1 MEYLVTKKE
10 MQAYDTYTIEQIG
23 VPALVL
29 MERAALCVTERV
41 YSVLKDMGRIMP
53 KAEPKAEPKTKAA
66 ICPKVLCVCGVG
78 NNGGDGL
85 AVARMLMDEGIAVDV
100 ALIGDKAYASNETK
114 VQLDIL
120 EKYRVS
126 PFDKVPKANYDVVV
140 DALFGTGLSREV
152 SGVYKEAI
160 EALNATENIYAAESY
175 RIAIDMPSGI
185 DADTGAVLG
194 AAVKAHET
202 VTIAFKK
209 RGLYLYP
216 GANHAGKIHV
226 TKIGITEKS
235 FAVGAPKMYT
245 LTGEPSVLLPK
256 RRADGNKGT
265 FGKVL
270 LVAGSST
277 MAGAALLSASSAYK
291 TGAGMVKVVIP
302 EKIRVIVQEKLPEAL
317 IQVYDS
323 ENGLTASETK
333 LFLEN
338 ADWADIIAVGPGLSK
353 HTSGKQLLELAI
365 CRTKKNLVLD
375 ADALNM
381 LAEDEKLQEKLL
393 TRNRKSIEKAV
404 TEKKTTENGGL
415 ETTDTAY
422 SILTPHLGELAR
434 LLRKETKAVVDHQI
448 DCCKEAVEKFGGIV
462 VAKSAR
468 TCVCGADEP
477 DFLNTAG
484 NDKMATA
491 GSGDVLTGIIAALL
505 AQGASQGQMY
515 GDGRTFS
522 PKEAAVLGVYLHAKA
537 GNKAAKKAASAGK
550 TADADTTPCI
560 GILASDIVEN
570 I

>member
-29 MERAALCVTERV
+29 MERAALCVTECV
-41 YSVLKDMGRIMP
+41 LSVLKGMGRITP
-53 KAEPKAEPKTKAA
+53 KAEPKQKAA

-100 ALIGDKAYASNETK
+100 ALIGDKAHASNETK

-120 EKYRVS
+120 EKYGIN
-126 PFDKVPKANYDVVV
+126 PIDKVPKANYEVVV
-140 DALFGTGLSREV
+140 DALFGTGLSREI
-152 SGVYKEAI
+152 SGAYKDAI
-160 EALNATENIYAAESY
+160 EAINAMETVNATESY
-175 RIAIDMPSGI
+175 RISIDMPSGI
-185 DADTGAVLG
+185 DADEGTVLG
-194 AAVKAHET
+194 VAVKTHET

-216 GANHAGKIHV
+216 GAEHAGKIHV
-226 TKIGITEKS
+226 AKIGITEKS

-245 LTGEPSVLLPK
+245 LTGEPSMLLPK

-277 MAGAALLSASSAYK
+277 MAGAAILSASSAYK
-291 TGAGMVKVVIP
+291 TGAGMVKLMIP
-302 EKIRVIVQEKLPEAL
+302 EKIRVIIQERLPEAL
-317 IQVYDS
+317 IQVYES
-323 ENGLTASETK
+323 EDGLAEPETEQ
-333 LFLEN
+333 FLEN
-338 ADWADIIAVGPGLSK
+338 ADWADVIVIGPGLSK
-353 HTSGKQLLELAI
+353 HASGKQLLELVI
-365 CRTKKNLVLD
+365 CKTKKPLVLD

-381 LAEDEKLQEKLL
+381 LSEDKKLQEKLL
-393 TRNRKSIEKAV
+393 TRNRNSMETAV
-404 TEKKTTENGGL
+404 
-415 ETTDTAY
+415 TAY

-434 LLRKETKAVVDHQI
+434 LLGKETKAVVDHQI

-468 TCVCGADEP
+468 TCVCGMDTP

-505 AQGASQGQMY
+505 AQGTVQEKTK
-515 GDGRTFS
+515 GDSETFS

-537 GNKAAKKAASAGK
+537 GDKAVKMVE
-550 TADADTTPCI
+550 TADADMIPCT

>member
-29 MERAALCVTERV
+29 MERAALCVTKRV
-41 YSVLKDMGRIMP
+41 LNALKGMG
-53 KAEPKAEPKTKAA
+53 TKA
-66 ICPKVLCVCGVG
+66 KVLCVCGVG

-100 ALIGDKAYASNETK
+100 ALIGDKAHVSNETK

-120 EKYRVS
+120 EKYGIT
-126 PFDKVPKANYDVVV
+126 PFDKVPEEKYDVVV
-140 DALFGTGLSREV
+140 DALFGTGLSREIT
-152 SGVYKEAI
+152 GVYKEAVI
-160 EALNATENIYAAESY
+160 AINAMKTVNAAESY

-226 TKIGITEKS
+226 AKIGITEKS

-245 LTGEPSVLLPK
+245 LTGEPSMLLPK

-277 MAGAALLSASSAYK
+277 MAGAALLCASSAYT

-338 ADWADIIAVGPGLSK
+338 ADWADVIAVGPGLSK
-353 HTSGKQLLELAI
+353 HASGKQLLELAI
-365 CRTKKNLVLD
+365 CQTAKPLVLD

-381 LAEDEKLQEKLL
+381 LAEDEQLQGKLL
-393 TRNRKSIEKAV
+393 TRN
-404 TEKKTTENGGL
+404 KTNATK
-415 ETTDTAY
+415 

-434 LLRKETKAVVDHQI
+434 LLGKETKAVVESQI
-448 DCCKEAVEKFGGIV
+448 DCCKEAVEKYGGIV
-462 VAKSAR
+462 VAKSAV
-468 TCVCGADEP
+468 TCVCGAEEP

-491 GSGDVLTGIIAALL
+491 GSGDVLTGMIAALL
-505 AQGASQGQMY
+505 AQGTAQGTLQRQSQG
-515 GDGRTFS
+515 DDSTFS
-522 PKEAAVLGVYLHAKA
+522 PKEAAVLGVYLHARA
-537 GNKAAKKAASAGK
+537 GDKAADVAEAAGAN
-550 TADADTTPCI
+550 

>member
-10 MQAYDTYTIEQIG
+10 MQAYDAYTIEQIG

-41 YSVLKDMGRIMP
+41 LYVLNELGK
-53 KAEPKAEPKTKAA
+53 KN
-66 ICPKVLCVCGVG
+66 PKVLCVCGMG

-85 AVARMLMDEGIAVDV
+85 AVARMLMDEGVATDV
-100 ALIGDKAYASNETK
+100 ALIGNRAHISNETK

-120 EKYRVS
+120 EKYGVT
-126 PFDKVPKANYDVVV
+126 PFDIVPKANYDVVV
-140 DALFGTGLSREV
+140 DALFGTGLSREIT
-152 SGVYKEAI
+152 GAYKDAVETINAI
-160 EALNATENIYAAESY
+160 KSTNGEDSY

-194 AAVKAHET
+194 KAVKADET

-209 RGLYLYP
+209 RGLYMYP
-216 GANHAGKIHV
+216 GAEYAGEISV
-226 TKIGITEKS
+226 AKIGITEKT
-235 FAVGAPKMYT
+235 FAVGTPKMYT
-245 LTGEPSVLLPK
+245 LTGESSAFLPK

-270 LVAGSST
+270 LIAGSST

-291 TGAGMVKVVIP
+291 TGAGMVKLVIP

-317 IQVYDS
+317 IQVYES
-323 ENGLTASETK
+323 ESGLTEEEKKAFE
-333 LFLEN
+333 EN
-338 ADWADIIAVGPGLSK
+338 IGWADVIAVGPGLAK
-353 HTSGKQLLELAI
+353 HASGKQLLKLAI
-365 CRTKKNLVLD
+365 EQTKKPLILD

-381 LAEDEKLQEKLL
+381 LAEDALLQVQLFE
-393 TRNRKSIEKAV
+393 RNKVNSTGCIM
-404 TEKKTTENGGL
+404 
-415 ETTDTAY
+415 
-422 SILTPHLGELAR
+422 TPHLGELAR
-434 LLRKETKAVVDHQI
+434 LLGKETKEVVDHQI
-448 DCCKEAVEKFGGIV
+448 DCCKEVVEKFGGIV

-468 TCVCGADEP
+468 TCVCGAEEP

-505 AQGASQGQMY
+505 AQGTLQKKSQGE
-515 GDGRTFS
+515 DSIFS
-522 PKEAAVLGVYLHAKA
+522 PKKAAVLGVYLHAKA
-537 GNKAAKKAASAGK
+537 GDKAACVQGAEPLKE
-550 TADADTTPCI
+550 TTGAN
-560 GILASDIVEN
+560 GILASDIVKN

>member
-29 MERAALCVTERV
+29 MERAALCVTERIL
-41 YSVLKDMGRIMP
+41 YVLRKQG
-53 KAEPKAEPKTKAA
+53 KKN
-66 ICPKVLCVCGVG
+66 PKVLCVCGVG

-85 AVARMLMDEGIAVDV
+85 AVARMLMDEGIAADV
-100 ALIGDKAYASNETK
+100 VLIGDKAHVSNETK
-114 VQLDIL
+114 IQLDIL
-120 EKYRVS
+120 EKYGVS
-126 PFDKVPKANYDVVV
+126 PFDKVPEINYDVVV

-152 SGVYKEAI
+152 SGVYKDAI
-160 EALNATENIYAAESY
+160 EALNVMKTANGEESY

-194 AAVKAHET
+194 AAVKADET

-209 RGLYLYP
+209 RGLYFYP
-216 GANHAGKIHV
+216 GAEYARKISV
-226 TKIGITEKS
+226 AKIGITEKT

-245 LTGEPSVLLPK
+245 LTGEPSMLMPK

-291 TGAGMVKVVIP
+291 TGAGMVKLVIP

-317 IQVYDS
+317 IQVYDNES
-323 ENGLTASETK
+323 GLTEEEKKAFE
-333 LFLEN
+333 EN
-338 ADWADIIAVGPGLSK
+338 IGWADVIAVGPGLAK
-353 HTSGKQLLELAI
+353 HASGRQLLKLAI
-365 CRTKKNLVLD
+365 GQMKKPLVLD

-381 LAEDEKLQEKLL
+381 LSEDELLQTQLFE
-393 TRNRKSIEKAV
+393 RNKVNSV
-404 TEKKTTENGGL
+404 
-415 ETTDTAY
+415 Y

-434 LLRKETKAVVDHQI
+434 LLGKETKAVVDHQI

-468 TCVCGADEP
+468 TCVCGAEEP

-505 AQGASQGQMY
+505 AQGTLQKKSQGE
-515 GDGRTFS
+515 DSTFS
-522 PKEAAVLGVYLHAKA
+522 PKEAAVLGVYLHAIA
-537 GNKAAKKAASAGK
+537 GDKAATEAKRAG
-550 TADADTTPCI
+550 AN

>member
-23 VPALVL
+23 VPALIL
-29 MERAALCVTERV
+29 MERAALCTLERV
-41 YSVLKDMGRIMP
+41 LDVLNGKETS
-53 KAEPKAEPKTKAA
+53 A
-66 ICPKVLCVCGVG
+66 KVLCVCGVG

-85 AVARMLMDEGIAVDV
+85 AVSRMLMDEGIAADV
-100 ALIGDKAYASNETK
+100 ALIGDKAHVSLETK

-120 EKYRVS
+120 EKYGVT
-126 PFDKVPKANYDVVV
+126 PLDMVPESNYDVVV
-140 DALFGTGLSREV
+140 DALFGTGLSREIT
-152 SGVYKEAI
+152 GAYKNAVEAI
-160 EALNATENIYAAESY
+160 NAMKTSNGAESY

-194 AAVKAHET
+194 VAVKADET

-216 GANHAGKIHV
+216 GANYAGKISV
-226 TKIGITEKS
+226 AKIGITEKT

-245 LTGEPSVLLPK
+245 LTGEPSTLFPK

-277 MAGAALLSASSAYK
+277 MAGAALLSAGSAYK
-291 TGAGMVKVVIP
+291 TGAGMVKLVIP

-317 IQVYDS
+317 VQVYEKED
-323 ENGLTASETK
+323 GLTDEEIHV
-333 LFLEN
+333 FLEN
-338 ADWADIIAVGPGLSK
+338 IKWADVIAIGPGLSK
-353 HTSGKQLLELAI
+353 HMSGKQLLETVI
-365 CRTKKNLVLD
+365 TQTKKALVLD

-381 LAEDEKLQEKLL
+381 LAEEDILQRELL
-393 TRNRKSIEKAV
+393 TRNSEK
-404 TEKKTTENGGL
+404 
-415 ETTDTAY
+415 ETNTVM
-422 SILTPHLGELAR
+422 TPHLGELAR
-434 LLRKETKAVVDHQI
+434 LLGKETKEVVSHQI
-448 DCCKEAVEKFGGIV
+448 DCCKEAVEKFGCVV

-468 TCVCGADEP
+468 TCVSDGKTP

-491 GSGDVLTGIIAALL
+491 GSGDVLTGMIAALI
-505 AQGASQGQMY
+505 AQAVSQEQSREEGITAK
-515 GDGRTFS
+515 D
-522 PKEAAVLGVYLHAKA
+522 AAVLGVYLHANA
-537 GNKAAKKAASAGK
+537 GDKAAAAAKVTG
-550 TADADTTPCI
+550 AA
-560 GILASDIVEN
+560 GILASDIMEN